1 MFSAPLFGDVSQ
13 QPRPDFSKSH
23 VPLGPRVGRFA
34 KANRLPA
41 TLEDSGNRQAAR
53 VPTEV
58 LPGRGRGQRAFKVV
72 GTALGNGIGK
82 EDPPLLSFSLSL
94 SLSLSLT
101 HTHTGFSGLTCS
113 KQRVPLVGVRFLLCI
128 YWFFLFFSFFLL
140 PPPSLF
146 LEWS

>member
-94 SLSLSLT
+94 SLSLSLSHT
-101 HTHTGFSGLTCS
+101 HTHTHTQVS
-113 KQRVPLVGVRFLLCI
+113 VV
-128 YWFFLFFSFFLL
+128 
-140 PPPSLF
+140 
-146 LEWS
+146 